1 MEGMDR
7 TTVFVYDPW
16 RAGLQGA
23 RSTNALQRSTSCRYY
38 RTVHYDTDS
47 NGQYPDYNLNLWC
60 GCCNRKVKNRH
71 KDSSSSKVWFECGV
85 YCIRGVYFV
94 PIYIIYMVRGIPAD
108 GRRERQKI
116 RRNEAVGARLV
127 LYLKKTQN
135 MCPLYAVVFIGRLHT
150 TPERSHSSDRR
161 YNGGILSIWSTSVCA
176 FMFGRALISAFP
188 LLLPSFPP
196 FFNLVAYTRY
206 KTA

>member
-94 PIYIIYMVRGIPAD
+94 PIYIIYIW
-108 GRRERQKI
+108 
-116 RRNEAVGARLV
+116 
-127 LYLKKTQN
+127 Y
-135 MCPLYAVVFIGRLHT
+135 VVFPQTEEGK
-150 TPERSHSSDRR
+150 
-161 YNGGILSIWSTSVCA
+161 GKK
-176 FMFGRALISAFP
+176 SAATKP
-188 LLLPSFPP
+188 LEPVWFCI
-196 FFNLVAYTRY
+196 
-206 KTA
+206 